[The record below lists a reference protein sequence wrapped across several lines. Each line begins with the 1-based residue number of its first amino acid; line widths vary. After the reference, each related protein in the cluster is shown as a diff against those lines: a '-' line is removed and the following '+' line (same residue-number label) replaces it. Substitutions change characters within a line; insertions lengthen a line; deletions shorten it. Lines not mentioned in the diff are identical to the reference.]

1 LEETKN
7 DGEPAPTNGNIAEED
22 DEVENGVND

>member
-22 DEVENGVND
+22 EVEDGVND